1 MSSSNRSN
9 RIKRWRR
16 ARRVRGSSERPRL
29 VVNRTNR
36 NIQAQLVNDDQGVV
50 ICGASSL
57 SKGVDIKG
65 SDCDSAKKVGEEVA
79 RRAKE
84 KGIEKVVFDRN
95 GYLYH
100 GRIKSL
106 AEGAREGGL
115 KF

>member
-1 MSSSNRSN
+1 MATSNRN
-9 RIKRWRR
+9 KRILRWRR
-16 ARRVRGSSERPRL
+16 ARHARGTGERPRL
-29 VVNRTNR
+29 VVNRSNR
-36 NIQAQLVNDDQGVV
+36 NIQAQVIDDDKGVV

-57 SKGVDIKG
+57 SKGVDVKG
-65 SDCDSAKKVGEEVA
+65 SDRESAKKVGEEVA

-84 KGIEKVVFDRN
+84 HGVEKVVFDRN
-95 GYLYH
+95 GYVYH